1 MKLVLLTHPPS
12 LHSASMPRFERY
24 IRDGMLARGHQVECW
39 TSKIIFGK
47 LAVRSNFI
55 RKWLGYID
63 QFAIFPRVLRKRV
76 RQTPPDHLF
85 VMLDQALGMWVPCI
99 QNRPHVIHCHDFLA
113 QRSALE
119 EFPENPTG
127 WTGKLY
133 QRLIRNGFSSG
144 RHFLSISKNTQQD
157 LHRLCQGTLDDSEVV
172 YNGLNNNFMIM
183 QREEAMAQLAP
194 YLSPNEKD
202 GFLLHV
208 GGNQWYKNR
217 EGVVELYRAWCS
229 VTSNPIPLWMI
240 GSPPTDSL
248 RKVANDIPNG
258 GNVRFLDGLSDAQV
272 RSAYN
277 LTELFL
283 FPSLEE
289 GFGWPI
295 AEALACGALVLTTG
309 HAPMTE
315 VGGDA
320 VTYHSRRTLSNRSE
334 WAREGATKIAML
346 LSITDTE
353 KQSRQALGVEQ
364 ANKFSTDTTLDRYE
378 EHYQRILRSHGIE
391 TRTGTR

>member
-1 MKLVLLTHPPS
+1 
-12 LHSASMPRFERY
+12 MPRFARY
-24 IRDGMLARGHQVECW
+24 IHDGMLARGHQVECW
-39 TSKIIFGK
+39 TSKIILGK

-63 QFAIFPRVLRKRV
+63 QFVIFPRTLRKRV

-85 VMLDQALGMWVPCI
+85 VVMDQALGMWVPNI
-99 QNRPHVIHCHDFLA
+99 GNRPLVIHCMDFLA
-113 QRSALE
+113 LRSALG

-127 WTGKLY
+127 WTGRQY

-144 RHFLSISKNTQQD
+144 RHFLSISKNTQTD
-157 LHRLCQGTLDDSEVV
+157 LHRLSRQPIVSSEVA
-172 YNGLNNNFMIM
+172 YIGLNSDFAIM
-183 QREEAMAQLAP
+183 QREEAIAELAP
-194 YLSPNEKD
+194 FLSPSEKD

-217 EGVVELYRAWCS
+217 EGIIEIYRAWCE
-229 VTSNPIPLWMI
+229 VTSSAIPLWMI

-248 RKVANDIPNG
+248 RKFANDIPNG
-258 GNVRFLDGLSDAQV
+258 GTVRFLEGLSDAQV

-277 LTELFL
+277 LTKLFL

-295 AEALACGALVLTTG
+295 VEALACGALVLTTG

-320 VTYHSRRTLSNRSE
+320 VTYLARRTLSNRSE
-334 WAREGATKIAML
+334 WVHEGGAKIAML
-346 LSITDTE
+346 LSLSDSE
-353 KQSRQALGVEQ
+353 KQSRQALGVDH
-364 ANKFSTDTTLDRYE
+364 AKKFSTDATLDRYE
-378 EHYQRILRSHGIE
+378 QHYQRILRSYGIE
-391 TRTGTR
+391 TRTGSH

>member
-1 MKLVLLTHPPS
+1 
-12 LHSASMPRFERY
+12 MPRFARY

-39 TSKIIFGK
+39 TSKIILGK

-63 QFAIFPRVLRKRV
+63 QFVIFPRTLRKRV

-85 VMLDQALGMWVPCI
+85 VVMDQALGMWVPNI
-99 QNRPHVIHCHDFLA
+99 GNRPLVIHCMDFLA
-113 QRSALE
+113 LRSALG

-127 WTGKLY
+127 WTGRQY

-144 RHFLSISKNTQQD
+144 RHFLSISKNTQDD
-157 LHRLCQGTLDDSEVV
+157 LHRLSRKSIVSSEVA
-172 YNGLNNNFMIM
+172 YIGLNSDFSIM
-183 QREEAMAQLAP
+183 QRDAAVAQLAP

-208 GGNQWYKNR
+208 GGNPWYKNR
-217 EGVVELYRAWCS
+217 EGVVEMYRAWCKG
-229 VTSNPIPLWMI
+229 TSNPIPLWMI
-240 GSPPTDSL
+240 GSPTTDSL
-248 RKVANDIPNG
+248 RKAANNVPNG
-258 GNVRFLDGLSDAQV
+258 GHVRFLDGLSDVQV

-277 LTELFL
+277 LTKLFL

-320 VTYHSRRTLSNRSE
+320 VEYLSRRTFSNRDE

-346 LSITDTE
+346 LGLSDSE
-353 KQSRQALGVEQ
+353 KQSRRAFGVDH
-364 ANKFSTDTTLDRYE
+364 AKKFASDATLDRYE
-378 EHYQRILRSHGIE
+378 EHYQRILRSYGIE
-391 TRTGTR
+391 T

>member
-1 MKLVLLTHPPS
+1 
-12 LHSASMPRFERY
+12 MPRFARY
-24 IRDGMLARGHQVECW
+24 IRDGMLARGHQVDCW
-39 TSKIIFGK
+39 TSKIILGK

-63 QFAIFPRVLRKRV
+63 QFVIFPRTLRKRV

-85 VMLDQALGMWVPCI
+85 VVMDQALGMWVPCI
-99 QNRPHVIHCHDFLA
+99 QNRPHVIHCMDFLA
-113 QRSALE
+113 LRSALE

-127 WTGKLY
+127 WTGKQY
-133 QRLIRNGFSSG
+133 QRLIRNGFSNG
-144 RHFLSISKNTQQD
+144 RHFLSISKNTQTD
-157 LHRLCQGTLDDSEVV
+157 LHRLLRQPIVSSEVA
-172 YNGLNNNFMIM
+172 YIGLNSDFSIM
-183 QREEAMAQLAP
+183 QRDAAISQLAP
-194 YLSPNEKD
+194 FLSPSEKD

-208 GGNQWYKNR
+208 GGNPWYKNR
-217 EGVVELYRAWCS
+217 EGVIEIYRAWCK
-229 VTSNPIPLWMI
+229 VTSSAIPLWMI

-248 RKVANDIPNG
+248 RKAANNVPNG
-258 GNVRFLDGLSDAQV
+258 GHVRFLDGLSDVQV

-277 LTELFL
+277 LTKLFL

-320 VTYHSRRTLSNRSE
+320 VEYLSRRPFSNRDE

-346 LSITDTE
+346 LGLSDSE
-353 KQSRQALGVEQ
+353 KQSRQALGFEQ
-364 ANKFSTDTTLDRYE
+364 ANKFSTDATLDRYE
-378 EHYQRILRSHGIE
+378 EHYQRILRSYGIE
-391 TRTGTR
+391 T

>member
-1 MKLVLLTHPPS
+1 
-12 LHSASMPRFERY
+12 MPRFARY
-24 IRDGMLARGHQVECW
+24 IRDGMLARGHQVDCW
-39 TSKIIFGK
+39 TSKIILGK

-85 VMLDQALGMWVPCI
+85 VVVDQALGMWVPYL
-99 QNRPHVIHCHDFLA
+99 QNRPLVIHCMDFLA
-113 QRSALE
+113 LRSALG
-119 EFPENPTG
+119 EFPENPTR
-127 WTGKLY
+127 WTGKQY
-133 QRLIRNGFSSG
+133 QRLIRNGFSNG
-144 RHFLSISKNTQQD
+144 RHFLSISKNTQTD
-157 LHRLCQGTLDDSEVV
+157 LHRLSRQPIVSSEVA
-172 YNGLNNNFMIM
+172 YIGLNSDFSIM
-183 QREEAMAQLAP
+183 QRDAAISQLAP
-194 YLSPNEKD
+194 FLSPSEKD

-208 GGNQWYKNR
+208 GGNPWYKNR
-217 EGVVELYRAWCS
+217 EGVIEIYRAWCK
-229 VTSNPIPLWMI
+229 VTSSAIPLWMI

-248 RKVANDIPNG
+248 RKAANNVPNG
-258 GNVRFLDGLSDAQV
+258 GHVRFLDGLSDVQV

-277 LTELFL
+277 LTKLFL

-320 VTYHSRRTLSNRSE
+320 VEYLSRRPFSNRDE

-346 LSITDTE
+346 LGLSDSE
-353 KQSRQALGVEQ
+353 KQSRQALGFEQ
-364 ANKFSTDTTLDRYE
+364 ANKFSTDATLDRYE
-378 EHYQRILRSHGIE
+378 EHYQRILRSYGIE
-391 TRTGTR
+391 T

>member
-1 MKLVLLTHPPS
+1 
-12 LHSASMPRFERY
+12 
-24 IRDGMLARGHQVECW
+24 MLARGHQVECW
-39 TSKIIFGK
+39 TSKIILGK

-63 QFAIFPRVLRKRV
+63 QFVIFPRTLRKRV

-85 VMLDQALGMWVPCI
+85 VVMDQALGMWVPNI
-99 QNRPHVIHCHDFLA
+99 GNRPLVIHCMDFLA
-113 QRSALE
+113 LRSALG

-127 WTGKLY
+127 WTGRQY

-144 RHFLSISKNTQQD
+144 RHFLSISKNTQDD
-157 LHRLCQGTLDDSEVV
+157 LHRLSRKSIVSSEVA
-172 YNGLNNNFMIM
+172 YIGLNSDFSIM
-183 QREEAMAQLAP
+183 QRDAAVAQLAP

-208 GGNQWYKNR
+208 GGNPWYKNR
-217 EGVVELYRAWCS
+217 EGVVEMYRAWCKG
-229 VTSNPIPLWMI
+229 TSNPIPLWMI
-240 GSPPTDSL
+240 GSPTTDSL
-248 RKVANDIPNG
+248 RKAANNVPNG
-258 GNVRFLDGLSDAQV
+258 GHVRFLDGLSDVQV

-277 LTELFL
+277 LTKLFL

-320 VTYHSRRTLSNRSE
+320 VEYLSRRTFSNRDE

-346 LSITDTE
+346 LGLSDSE
-353 KQSRQALGVEQ
+353 KQSRRAFGVDH
-364 ANKFSTDTTLDRYE
+364 AKKFASDATLDRYE
-378 EHYQRILRSHGIE
+378 EHYQRILRSYGIE
-391 TRTGTR
+391 T

>member
-12 LHSASMPRFERY
+12 LDSASMPRFARY
-24 IRDGMLARGHQVECW
+24 VRDGMLNRGHQVECW
-39 TSKIIFGK
+39 TSKIILGK

-85 VMLDQALGMWVPCI
+85 VVMDQALGMWVPNI
-99 QNRPHVIHCHDFLA
+99 GNRPLVIHCMDFLA
-113 QRSALE
+113 LRSALG
-119 EFPENPTG
+119 EFTENPTG
-127 WTGKLY
+127 WTGRQY

-144 RHFLSISKNTQQD
+144 RHFLSISKNTQTD
-157 LHRLCQGTLDDSEVV
+157 LHRLSLKSIVSSEVE
-172 YNGLNNNFMIM
+172 YIGLNSDFAIM
-183 QREEAMAQLAP
+183 RREEAISQLAP
-194 YLSPNEKD
+194 YLSPSEKD

-217 EGVVELYRAWCS
+217 EGVIEIYRAWCE
-229 VTSNPIPLWMI
+229 VTSSAIPLWMI

-248 RKVANDIPNG
+248 RKFANGIPNG
-258 GNVRFLDGLSDAQV
+258 GHVRFLDGLNDVQV

-277 LTELFL
+277 LTKLFL

-295 AEALACGALVLTTG
+295 AEALACGVLVLTTG

-320 VTYHSRRTLSNRSE
+320 VTYLARRTLSNRDE
-334 WAREGATKIAML
+334 WAREGAAKIAML
-346 LSITDTE
+346 LSLSETE
-353 KQSRQALGVEQ
+353 KQNRRALGVDH
-364 ANKFSTDTTLDRYE
+364 AKKFSTDATLDRYE
-378 EHYQRILRSHGIE
+378 EHYQRILQSYGIN
-391 TRTGTR
+391 

>member
-1 MKLVLLTHPPS
+1 
-12 LHSASMPRFERY
+12 MPRFARY
-24 IRDGMLARGHQVECW
+24 IRDGMLARGHQVDCW
-39 TSKIIFGK
+39 TSKIILGK

-85 VMLDQALGMWVPCI
+85 VVMDQALGMWVPCI
-99 QNRPHVIHCHDFLA
+99 QNRPHVIHCMDFLA
-113 QRSALE
+113 LRSALE
-119 EFPENPTG
+119 EFPEKPTG
-127 WTGKLY
+127 WTGKQY
-133 QRLIRNGFSSG
+133 QRLIRNGFSNG
-144 RHFLSISKNTQQD
+144 RHFLSISKNTQTD
-157 LHRLCQGTLDDSEVV
+157 LHRLLRQPIVSSEVA
-172 YNGLNNNFMIM
+172 YIGLNSDFSIM
-183 QREEAMAQLAP
+183 QRDAAISQLAP
-194 YLSPNEKD
+194 FLSPSEKD

-208 GGNQWYKNR
+208 GGNPWYKNR
-217 EGVVELYRAWCS
+217 EGVIEIYRAWCK
-229 VTSNPIPLWMI
+229 VTSSAIPLWMI

-248 RKVANDIPNG
+248 RKVANDVPNG
-258 GNVRFLDGLSDAQV
+258 GHVRFLDGLSDVQV

-277 LTELFL
+277 LTKLFL

-320 VTYHSRRTLSNRSE
+320 VEYLSRRTFSNRDE

-346 LSITDTE
+346 LGLSDSE
-353 KQSRQALGVEQ
+353 KQSRQALGFEQ
-364 ANKFSTDTTLDRYE
+364 ANKFSTDATLDRYE
-378 EHYQRILRSHGIE
+378 EHYQRILRSYGIE
-391 TRTGTR
+391 T

>member
-1 MKLVLLTHPPS
+1 
-12 LHSASMPRFERY
+12 MPRFARY
-24 IRDGMLARGHQVECW
+24 IRDGMLARGHQVDCW
-39 TSKIIFGK
+39 TSKIILGK

-85 VMLDQALGMWVPCI
+85 VVVDQALGMWVPYL
-99 QNRPHVIHCHDFLA
+99 QNRPLVIHCMDFLA
-113 QRSALE
+113 LRSALG
-119 EFPENPTG
+119 EFPENPTR
-127 WTGKLY
+127 WTGKQY
-133 QRLIRNGFSSG
+133 QRLIRNGFSNG
-144 RHFLSISKNTQQD
+144 RHFLSISKNTQTD
-157 LHRLCQGTLDDSEVV
+157 LHRLSRQPIVSSEVA
-172 YNGLNNNFMIM
+172 YIGLNSDFSIM
-183 QREEAMAQLAP
+183 QRDAAISQLAP
-194 YLSPNEKD
+194 FLSPSEKD

-208 GGNQWYKNR
+208 GGNPWYKNR
-217 EGVVELYRAWCS
+217 EGVIEIYRAWCK
-229 VTSNPIPLWMI
+229 VTSSAIPLWMI

-248 RKVANDIPNG
+248 RKAANNVPNG
-258 GNVRFLDGLSDAQV
+258 GHVRFLDGLSDVQV

-277 LTELFL
+277 LTKLFL

-295 AEALACGALVLTTG
+295 AEARACGALVLTTG

-320 VTYHSRRTLSNRSE
+320 VEYLSRRPFSNRDE

-346 LSITDTE
+346 LGLSDSE
-353 KQSRQALGVEQ
+353 KQSRQALGFEQ
-364 ANKFSTDTTLDRYE
+364 ANKFSTDATLDRYE
-378 EHYQRILRSHGIE
+378 EHYQRILRSYGIE
-391 TRTGTR
+391 T